1 MRRLYDL
8 IGVIAMIAT
17 PLAAA
22 TLFGWNLYGYLVER
36 SVPAALAIVGGLSG
50 AVAIESV
57 GIYAGHVGMDYA
69 RRRDWR
75 GLVAAAAMAF
85 YVWFGWSKVPEYGA
99 VFVMAGFVYLL
110 VALRQEAAAIDQTA
124 AASVKAD
131 TNWARRMELER
142 ERMKHD
148 ERLARISAKA
158 QPQQAATLRQDNRQD
173 NRQDTGKL
181 PRDWRQVEPAQRH
194 ELAHMTRDERAKL
207 MPELS
212 ERAERDWHNRL
223 DEIAAKNGTYLAR

>member
-36 SVPAALAIVGGLSG
+36 SVPMALAIVGGLSG

-110 VALRQEAAAIDQTA
+110 VALRQEAAAIDQTE

-142 ERMKHD
+142 ERMRHD
-148 ERLARISAKA
+148 ERLARINAKA
-158 QPQQAATLRQDNRQD
+158 QPQQAATLRQD

-223 DEIAAKNGTYLAR
+223 DEIAAKNGTYLAG

>member
-1 MRRLYDL
+1 MRRLYDI
-8 IGVIAMIAT
+8 IGIVAMIAT

-22 TLFGWNLYGYLVER
+22 TLFGWGLYEYLHGR
-36 SVPAALAIVGGLSG
+36 SVPLALAVAGGISG

-75 GLVAAAAMAF
+75 GLVAAVAMLF

-99 VFVMAGFVYLL
+99 VFVLAGFVYVL
-110 VALRQEAAAIDQTA
+110 VALRQEATA
-124 AASVKAD
+124 VDAQQAQDRRGD
-131 TNWARRMELER
+131 TNWQRRMELER

-148 ERLARISAKA
+148 ERLARIAAKERQ
-158 QPQQAATLRQDNRQD
+158 QPAATSRQDARQD
-173 NRQDTGKL
+173 IGKF
-181 PRDWRQVEPAQRH
+181 PADWRQVTPAQRH
-194 ELAHMTRDERAKL
+194 ELAHMTREQRAKI

-223 DEIAAKNGTYLAR
+223 DEIAAKNGAYLSGSK

>member
-1 MRRLYDL
+1 MRRLYDI
-8 IGVIAMIAT
+8 IGIVAMIAT

-22 TLFGWNLYGYLVER
+22 TLFGWGLYEYLHGR
-36 SVPAALAIVGGLSG
+36 SVPFVLAVAGGISG

-75 GLVAAAAMAF
+75 GLVAAVAMTF

-99 VFVMAGFVYLL
+99 VFVLAGFVYVL
-110 VALRQEAAAIDQTA
+110 VALRQEATAVDAQQAQTA
-124 AASVKAD
+124 RAD

-142 ERMKHD
+142 ERMRHD

-158 QPQQAATLRQDNRQD
+158 QPAQVAAQPTAQPDKLHQQPGQLTPAQLRVYEAIQAQPTATNAEIAATLGVSRQAIDKHVGNM
-173 NRQDTGKL
+173 NGA
-181 PRDWRQVEPAQRH
+181 V
-194 ELAHMTRDERAKL
+194 
-207 MPELS
+207 
-212 ERAERDWHNRL
+212 
-223 DEIAAKNGTYLAR
+223 AALRGGG

>member
-1 MRRLYDL
+1 MRRLYDV
-8 IGVIAMIAT
+8 IGIVAMIAT

-22 TLFGWNLYGYLVER
+22 TLFGWGLYEYLHGR
-36 SVPAALAIVGGLSG
+36 SVPFALAVAGGLSG

-75 GLVAAAAMAF
+75 GLVAAIAMTF

-99 VFVMAGFVYLL
+99 VFVLAGFVYVL
-110 VALRQEAAAIDQTA
+110 VALRQETTAVDAQQAQAAR
-124 AASVKAD
+124 AD
-131 TNWARRMELER
+131 TNWSRRMELER
-142 ERMKHD
+142 ERMRHD

-158 QPQQAATLRQDNRQD
+158 AAQPAATSRQDA
-173 NRQDTGKL
+173 RQDTGNL
-181 PRDWRQVEPAQRH
+181 PGDWRQVTQAQRH
-194 ELAHMTRDERAKL
+194 ELAHMTREQRTII

-223 DEIAAKNGTYLAR
+223 DEIAAKNGAYMGGG

>member
-1 MRRLYDL
+1 MKRLYDL

-36 SVPAALAIVGGLSG
+36 SVPMALAIVGGLSG

-110 VALRQEAAAIDQTA
+110 VALRQEAAAIDQTT

-142 ERMKHD
+142 ERMRHD

-158 QPQQAATLRQDNRQD
+158 QPAQVAAQPDATRD
-173 NRQDTGKL
+173 KL
-181 PRDWRQVEPAQRH
+181 HATPTTVADLTEAQRRVYDAIKAQPGATH
-194 ELAHMTRDERAKL
+194 TQIGELLGISRQAVSGHVARM
-207 MPELS
+207 
-212 ERAERDWHNRL
+212 
-223 DEIAAKNGTYLAR
+223 NGVMK